1 MCITALSCN
10 SSMISIDVHA
20 SGVCYSIGTA
30 SSFHP
35 WTTRSDAVATLV
47 SDEADRGS
55 TEASNEGDEEERS
68 VRFDDTA
75 ALEDYG
81 LHVVFILDTAEI
93 VALNL
98 RATTAQEIA
107 GSWTVRLRVAT
118 VGAGDL
124 DCVGLIALLAAALLH
139 WRRSHGLTTTPPA
152 SRRTEAKMS
161 TIDMM
166 RAGMAETQ
174 MEAMPMRLM
183 SRVKPPANAA

>member
-10 SSMISIDVHA
+10 SSMIPIDVHA

-124 DCVGLIALLAAALLH
+124 DCVSLIALLAAALLH
-139 WRRSHGLTTTPPA
+139 WRRSHGLTTPPA
-152 SRRTEAKMS
+152 SRRIEAKMS

>member
-1 MCITALSCN
+1 MTASSCN
-10 SSMISIDVHA
+10 SSMIPIDVHA
-20 SGVCYSIGTA
+20 AAVCYSIGTA
-30 SSFHP
+30 SSLHP

-124 DCVGLIALLAAALLH
+124 DCVSLIALLAAALLH
-139 WRRSHGLTTTPPA
+139 WRRSHGVTTPPA

-166 RAGMAETQ
+166 RAGMAEIQ